1 MSYLDAKDPAEIITV
16 GFDFSN
22 VTQEP
27 TNPVVSIDIRWGAES
42 SPTLAAVGAP
52 SAIGAIVYQQFTGGA
67 HLNDYNLKCLADTPT
82 GDRFAVDAV
91 LPVRT
96 RPV

>member
-22 VTQEP
+22 VTQDP
-27 TNPVVSIDIRWGAES
+27 TNPVVSIGVRWGSET
-42 SPTLAAVGAP
+42 SPTLATVGAP
-52 SAIGAIVYQQFTGGA
+52 SAIGAVVYQQFQAGA
-67 HLNDYNLKCLADTPT
+67 HLTDYNLKCLAYTPT